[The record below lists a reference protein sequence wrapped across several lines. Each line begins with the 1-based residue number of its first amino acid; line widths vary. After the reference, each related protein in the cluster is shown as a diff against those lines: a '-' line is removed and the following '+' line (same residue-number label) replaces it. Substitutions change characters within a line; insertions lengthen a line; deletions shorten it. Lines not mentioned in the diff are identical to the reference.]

1 MTGPHKQRPSEAS
14 GAEPPGVPLIRTKLY
29 RPRLSSELVTRP
41 RLLELLNR
49 TLEVPL
55 TLVSAPAGYGK
66 TVLVGQWAE
75 RQEVPSA
82 WLSLDTGDGDLRL
95 FLTYLIAAIEGVSP
109 EACPSTRELI
119 VAPGLLPLKT
129 IGGHLINELDAIETP
144 FVVILDDYHRIA
156 PSSAV
161 HELLALVLENP
172 PQPLHVVIA
181 TRHDPPLPASLMW
194 GDRRAVSVRVPD
206 LSFTRA
212 EVHELL
218 DKTTGLAVTE
228 EALAHLDAELE
239 GWAIGLRLLALR
251 LPYVDDPSA
260 FVKNLHGGVPHM
272 QDYLFQEVLEEQTPE
287 YRTCLLESSVLE
299 RFCPQLLEAVFGG
312 TAGRAPHRL
321 SGQEFVDRLQRGDL
335 FTTSLDVRGHWFRYH
350 HLVRWLLDRQLQREA
365 PSSEIATLHA
375 RASTWF
381 ESQGLIDESIRH
393 ALKALDPDR
402 AADIVARHRIATEEE
417 GRWCDVERWLE
428 MLPEDVK
435 HQRLELLLAQ
445 MFLCIKRYRI
455 DRLPPLIERAESLLA
470 QEPAAAPLT
479 AELDE
484 FRGVVLVWLR
494 CDGAEALKLL
504 ESARERGL
512 PRSEIA
518 TGRLEFWLAIG
529 RHLAGEGEWAIR
541 SLEEQIRAA
550 HDRPVLLFRL
560 MWALGT
566 VRMLSGDLSAAE
578 RQAEWM
584 ISTGPPRSSLE
595 AWGYYYRANAMFQAY
610 RREEA
615 LQSFLAAERCRDVFS
630 RRFAIDTMAGLA
642 WTHQALDRPDDA
654 VRATEDLVE
663 LVRETGDPH
672 HVVLV
677 ESLRA
682 RLALLRD
689 DVDGAVDWANSLDE
703 APSLGGEFF
712 FLEVPALTQAR
723 AWIASGTDEGLSRAL
738 ERLAPLRDRF
748 ERLHFIAQ
756 SIEVHVL
763 RAAAFEKKGDSDQ
776 ARASL
781 TEALARAAPP
791 RGFVRP
797 FVEAGP
803 TMAALLDRLGGTGEM
818 GEFARRLLAAFESGD
833 ALSPPALRPDR
844 QPSSPPDLLAP
855 LTNRQIDVL
864 ELLARRLRD
873 KEIAGEL
880 SVSPATVNQ
889 HLKHLYRALD
899 VRSRREAVARAVALG
914 ILHPTK
920 PD

>member
-41 RLLELLNR
+41 RLLELLDR

-55 TLVSAPAGYGK
+55 ALVSAPAGYGK
-66 TVLVGQWAE
+66 TALVGQWAE
-75 RQEVPSA
+75 RLEVPST

-95 FLTYLIAAIEGVSP
+95 FLTYLVAAIDGVWP
-109 EACPSTRELI
+109 GACPLTRELI
-119 VAPGLLPLKT
+119 VAGSLPPMKT
-129 IGGHLINELDAIETP
+129 ISGHLINELDAIEAP
-144 FVVILDDYHRIA
+144 LVVILDDYHSIE
-156 PSSAV
+156 PMSAV
-161 HELLALVLENP
+161 HDLLKRVLENP
-172 PQPLHVVIA
+172 PRFLHVVII
-181 TRHDPPLPASLMW
+181 TRHDPPLPASLIW
-194 GDRRAVSVRVPD
+194 GDRKAVSARVPD
-206 LSFTRA
+206 LSFNRA
-212 EVHELL
+212 EASELL
-218 DKTTGLAVTE
+218 GKTTGLTLTE

-239 GWAIGLRLLALR
+239 GWPIGLRLLSLR
-251 LPYVDDPSA
+251 LPYVDDPNA
-260 FVKNLHGGVPHM
+260 FVKNLHGGLPHM
-272 QDYLFQEVLEEQTPE
+272 QDYLFQEVLEKQPPE

-312 TAGRAPHRL
+312 KAGRAPRRL
-321 SGQEFVDRLQRGDL
+321 SGQDFVDRLQRGDL
-335 FTTSLDVRGHWFRYH
+335 FTTSLDVPGHWFRYH

-615 LQSFLAAERCRDVFS
+615 LQSFLAAERCRDVLS

-818 GEFARRLLAAFESGD
+818 GEFARRLLAAFENGD

-873 KEIAGEL
+873 KEIAEEL

-899 VRSRREAVARAVALG
+899 VKSRREAVARAVALG
-914 ILHPTK
+914 ILDPTK